1 MQLLRQTIPLVVVVV
16 LSAAACLFA
25 ATPTSE
31 PTVKPEDLPRVPPTP
46 APDAL
51 KKFSIRPGF
60 EAQLVAAEPE
70 VIDPIALCFD
80 EDARM
85 YVVEMRDY
93 SERREERLGR
103 IRMLEDVDGDGR
115 YEKSTVFLENLAW
128 PTAVFY
134 CNGGVLIGA
143 TPDIIFAKDTNGD
156 GVADEKKTLFTGF
169 GATQEKLNV
178 QGLFNNFIWGLD
190 NRIHGC
196 SGTNGG
202 LVQRV
207 PANGSPAAPPRVLPS
222 ESLDVRGKGFVVDP
236 RTWTMTTENGGGQYG
251 LSFNHLGQLFTCS
264 NSVHI
269 ESFMYDAHYAG
280 RNPHATLPDPRLC
293 IAVDG
298 PAAEVFRTS
307 PEEPWR
313 VIRTRWRVAG
323 LVGGPVEGGGRS
335 AGYFTGATG
344 VTIYKGDAFGPD
356 YVGDAF
362 IGDAGG
368 NLVHHKKVKPGPDGI
383 ELLAERPADEKNIEF
398 LSSSDNW
405 FRPVDFANTPDGSLF
420 VCDMYRET
428 IEHPWSIPPSIKKY
442 LDLNSGNDRGRI
454 WRLAPQGFKPRKPPK
469 LSKATTAELV
479 RLLDHPNGWHRET
492 AARLLFERQDKAAF
506 DELVGLIAV
515 GSPLGTIHALHAMD
529 GLGLL
534 KAEDIAVSL
543 DHPDAA
549 VREHALKLSEKLEP
563 ARAVVGRFAALAE
576 DPSPRVRYQLAWT
589 MSVVDVPQRTQI
601 LARLAQRDGGS
612 RWMRTGILNALTN
625 GAGDVFAALAK
636 DPKPE
641 LVPFLEQLAEMI
653 GAKHDEN
660 EVKVVVA
667 AIKSNPKPFTLAR
680 ALADGATRG
689 GAQDRVKD
697 WLGGVIEQAAT
708 VGQDASAKPADRAA
722 AVPLLAYA
730 GNTDRLLALLADRS
744 PSVQLAALN
753 ALDRADAPQLA
764 SDVISHFGK
773 FSPRVQSEAVAVL
786 LKRPAR
792 AKALLEAVRDKRIAP
807 NALNSTQVALL
818 HNHRDPAVKKLAKEV
833 LAALASRDAVVESFK
848 SATTM
853 TGEPARGKLVYQ
865 KLCVSC
871 HRADGAGHALGPD
884 FVTVRNSGREKLL
897 LSIID
902 PNREVQPNFIG
913 YLVETK
919 DGSSVLGVLASDTPT
934 AITIREAYGKETVIP
949 RAAIRRMT
957 SQGKSIMP
965 EGLEQGLK
973 AQDVAD
979 LMTFVEQAK

>member
-1 MQLLRQTIPLVVVVV
+1 MQLLRQTIPLVV
-16 LSAAACLFA
+16 LLATATCLFA
-25 ATPTSE
+25 ATPATE
-31 PTVKPEDLPRVPPTP
+31 PTVKPEDLPRVPPTEP
-46 APDAL
+46 ADAL

-60 EAQLVAAEPE
+60 EAQLVATEPD

-80 EDARM
+80 EDSRM

-134 CNGGVLIGA
+134 SNGGVLVGA
-143 TPDIIFAKDTNGD
+143 SPDIIYAKDTNGD
-156 GVADEKKTLFTGF
+156 GVADETKKLFTGF

-207 PANGSPAAPPRVLPS
+207 PANGSQAAPPRDPS
-222 ESLDVRGKGFVVDP
+222 ALDVRGKGFLIDP
-236 RTWTMTTENGGGQYG
+236 RTWSMTTENGGGQYG
-251 LSFNHLGQLFTCS
+251 LSFNHVGQLFTCS

-269 ESFMYDAHYAG
+269 ETFMYDARYAG
-280 RNPHATLPDPRLC
+280 RNPYATLPDPRIC
-293 IAVDG
+293 PAVDG

-323 LVGGPVEGGGRS
+323 LVPGMIEGGGRS

-344 VTIYKGDAFGPD
+344 VTIYRGDAFGAD
-356 YVGDAF
+356 FVGDAF
-362 IGDAGG
+362 TGDAGG
-368 NLVHHKKVKPGPDGI
+368 NLVHRKKLRPGADGI
-383 ELLAERPADEKNIEF
+383 EPVAERPADEKKIEF

-405 FRPVDFANTPDGSLF
+405 FRPVDFANTPDGTLF

-428 IEHPWSIPPSIKKY
+428 IEHPWSIPPSIKQF

-454 WRLAPQGFKPRKPPK
+454 WRVAPDGFKPRPAPK
-469 LSKATTAELV
+469 LSKATTAELIA
-479 RLLDHPNGWHRET
+479 LLEHPNGWHREI
-492 AARLLFERQDKAAF
+492 ASRLIFERNDKSALAPLKKLLRESRSPLGRMHAMYALHGFAAF
-506 DELVGLIAV
+506 DVDDVIIAMADADPV
-515 GSPLGTIHALHAMD
+515 VRAHA
-529 GLGLL
+529 
-534 KAEDIAVSL
+534 IQ
-543 DHPDAA
+543 
-549 VREHALKLSEKLEP
+549 LSEASPPADVIAEKL
-563 ARAVVGRFAALAE
+563 AALAD
-576 DPSPRVRYQLAWT
+576 DPDPRVRYQLAWSLET
-589 MSVVDVPQRTQI
+589 LRPPLRTPI
-601 LARLAQRDGGS
+601 LTKLAQRDATS
-612 RWMRTGILNALTN
+612 RWMRAAILNSLET
-625 GAGDVFAALAK
+625 GAGEVFAALAS
-636 DPKPE
+636 DPTSATQA
-641 LVPFLEQLAEMI
+641 LLEPLAEMI
-653 GAKHDEN
+653 GAKHDEI

-667 AIKSNPKPFTLAR
+667 AMKSSPKPFTLAR

-689 GAQDRVKD
+689 GAQDQVKS
-697 WLGGVIEQAAT
+697 WLGDVIEQAAA
-708 VGQDASAKPADRAA
+708 VAQDATARPADRAA
-722 AVPLLAYA
+722 AVSLLAYA
-730 GNTDRLLALLADRS
+730 GNTDRLLALLADRA

-764 SDVISHFGK
+764 SDVISHFAK
-773 FSPRVQSEAVAVL
+773 FSPRVQSEAVTVL

-792 AKALLEAVRDKRIAP
+792 AKALLEAIRDKRIAA

-818 HNHRDPAVKKLAKEV
+818 HNHRDAAVKKLAKEV
-833 LAALASRDAVVESFK
+833 LAALASRDAVVESFRA
-848 SATTM
+848 ATSM
-853 TGEPARGKLVYQ
+853 TGDAARGKLVYQ

-871 HRADGAGHALGPD
+871 HRADGEGHALGPD

-897 LSIID
+897 LSILD

-913 YLVETK
+913 YLVETR
-919 DGSSVLGVLASDTPT
+919 DGSSVLGVLASDTPA

-949 RAAIRRMT
+949 RANIKRMT

-973 AQDVAD
+973 QQDVAD
-979 LMTFVEQAK
+979 LMTFVEQAR